1 MPSIQHKR
9 GTLSQIDSAASSNQL
24 KVGEVYLATDEERL
38 TVATAVN
45 AHAPVAKQSEISALA
60 PFIPIARVK
69 FDATSGAIAGVVQYG
84 LNTAIGTSGVQYISA
99 GTYDLNFDGTYTTTT
114 FAVIGDGLANR
125 KVSLSIVTSSSK
137 IRITRN
143 RTTDGITEN
152 GWVFCIVFADPA

>member
-1 MPSIQHKR
+1 MAERRPIVLVNGETRELPS
-9 GTLSQIDSAASSNQL
+9 GDTLPYNALPASL
-24 KVGEVYLATDEERL
+24 
-38 TVATAVN
+38 
-45 AHAPVAKQSEISALA
+45 I

-84 LNTAIGTSGVQYISA
+84 LNTGIGTSGVQYISA
-99 GTYDLNFDGTYTTTT
+99 GTYDLNFSGTYTTTT

-125 KVSLSIVTSSSK
+125 KVSLSSVTSSSK

-152 GWVFCIVFADPA
+152 GYVFCIVFADPA